1 MLTLTKDRALALAML
16 AITGILLAETRN
28 IAPPT
33 SWQPYGSA
41 LFPRILLGIIAI
53 LSLLLLVRTF
63 LAPSAKLL
71 KGEPKRLRRSP
82 TAWVKHTP
90 AAWIKHNSTVLSLF
104 GLFGLYTL
112 LLPLI
117 GYLPATL
124 AFLMSSLALLLGID
138 TRRKWIINLAV
149 SCSIAPL
156 VYVIFRFVLNV
167 WLP

>member
-1 MLTLTKDRALALAML
+1 MLTLTKDRALALFML

-28 IAPPT
+28 ITPPT

-41 LFPRILLGIIAI
+41 LFPQILLGIIAV

-63 LAPSAKLL
+63 LVSSTSVL
-71 KGEPKRLRRSP
+71 KGEPERPRRSP
-82 TAWVKHTP
+82 
-90 AAWIKHNSTVLSLF
+90 AAWLKHNSIVLSLF
-104 GLFGLYTL
+104 GLFGLYAL
-112 LLPLI
+112 LLPLL
-117 GYLPATL
+117 GYLLATL
-124 AFLMSSLALLLGID
+124 AFLVTSLALLLGID

-149 SCSIAPL
+149 SCTIAPL

>member
-16 AITGILLAETRN
+16 AISGILLAETRN

-41 LFPRILLGIIAI
+41 LFPQILLGIIAA
-53 LSLLLLVRTF
+53 LSLLLLLRSF
-63 LAPSAKLL
+63 RMPSEAPE
-71 KGEPKRLRRSP
+71 GETDRPRRSP
-82 TAWVKHTP
+82 AAWVR
-90 AAWIKHNSTVLSLF
+90 HNAIVLSLF
-104 GLFGLYTL
+104 GLFGLYAL

-124 AFLMSSLALLLGID
+124 GFLVTSLALLLGID

-149 SCSIAPL
+149 SCTIAPL

>member
-16 AITGILLAETRN
+16 AISGILLAETRN

-41 LFPRILLGIIAI
+41 LFPQILLGIIAL
-53 LSLLLLVRTF
+53 LSLLLLLRSF
-63 LAPSAKLL
+63 LIPSETP
-71 KGEPKRLRRSP
+71 KGEPDRPRRSP
-82 TAWVKHTP
+82 TAWVR
-90 AAWIKHNSTVLSLF
+90 HNAIVLSLF
-104 GLFGLYTL
+104 GLFGLYAL
-112 LLPLI
+112 LLPLV

-124 AFLMSSLALLLGID
+124 AFLVASLALLLGID

-149 SCSIAPL
+149 SCTLAPL

>member
-16 AITGILLAETRN
+16 AISGILLAETRN

-41 LFPRILLGIIAI
+41 LFPQILLGIIAV
-53 LSLLLLVRTF
+53 LSLLLLLRSF
-63 LAPSAKLL
+63 LMPSEVA
-71 KGEPKRLRRSP
+71 KGETDRPRRSP
-82 TAWVKHTP
+82 AAWVR
-90 AAWIKHNSTVLSLF
+90 HNAIVLSLF
-104 GLFGLYTL
+104 GLFGLYAL

-124 AFLMSSLALLLGID
+124 GFLVTSLALLLGID

-149 SCSIAPL
+149 SCTIAPL

>member
-16 AITGILLAETRN
+16 ALTGILLAETRN

-41 LFPRILLGIIAI
+41 LFPQILLGIIAV
-53 LSLLLLVRTF
+53 LSLLLLLRTF
-63 LAPSAKLL
+63 FVSPADRKD
-71 KGEPKRLRRSP
+71 EPDRPRRSL
-82 TAWVKHTP
+82 
-90 AAWIKHNSTVLSLF
+90 AAWIRHNGTVLSLF
-104 GLFGLYTL
+104 GLFGLYAL

-124 AFLMSSLALLLGID
+124 AFLVTSLALLLGID
-138 TRRKWIINLAV
+138 TRRKWIINLTV
-149 SCSIAPL
+149 SCTLAPL

>member
-16 AITGILLAETRN
+16 AISGILLAETRN

-41 LFPRILLGIIAI
+41 LFPQILLGIISA
-53 LSLLLLVRTF
+53 LSLLLLLRSF
-63 LAPSAKLL
+63 LVPSEAP
-71 KGEPKRLRRSP
+71 KGEPDRPRRSP
-82 TAWVKHTP
+82 V
-90 AAWIKHNSTVLSLF
+90 AWIRHNAIVLSLF
-104 GLFGLYTL
+104 SLFGLYAL

-117 GYLPATL
+117 SYLPATL
-124 AFLMSSLALLLGID
+124 GFLVTSLALLLGID

-149 SCSIAPL
+149 SCTIAPL

>member
-16 AITGILLAETRN
+16 VITGILMAETRN

-41 LFPRILLGIIAI
+41 LFPQILLGIIAV
-53 LSLLLLVRTF
+53 LSLLLLLRTW
-63 LAPSAKLL
+63 LVSQGVASSEPSR
-71 KGEPKRLRRSP
+71 PRRSL
-82 TAWVKHTP
+82 TEWVR
-90 AAWIKHNSTVLSLF
+90 HNATVLSLF
-104 GLFGLYTL
+104 GLFGLYAL

-117 GYLPATL
+117 GYLIATL
-124 AFLMSSLALLLGID
+124 AFLMASLALLLGID
-138 TRRKWIINLAV
+138 TRRKWLINLVV
-149 SCSIAPL
+149 SCTIAPL

>member
-16 AITGILLAETRN
+16 AISGILLAETRN

-41 LFPRILLGIIAI
+41 LFPQILLGIIAV
-53 LSLLLLVRTF
+53 LSLLLLLRSF
-63 LAPSAKLL
+63 LMPTEVP
-71 KGEPKRLRRSP
+71 KGETDRPRRSP
-82 TAWVKHTP
+82 
-90 AAWIKHNSTVLSLF
+90 AAWARHNAIVLSLF
-104 GLFGLYTL
+104 GLFGLYAL

-124 AFLMSSLALLLGID
+124 GFLVTSLALLLGID

-149 SCSIAPL
+149 SCTIAPL

>member
-41 LFPRILLGIIAI
+41 LFPQILLGIIAV
-53 LSLLLLVRTF
+53 LSLLLLLRSFLVRSEV
-63 LAPSAKLL
+63 PKS
-71 KGEPKRLRRSP
+71 EPDRPRRSL
-82 TAWVKHTP
+82 
-90 AAWIKHNSTVLSLF
+90 AAWIRHNAIVLSLF
-104 GLFGLYTL
+104 GLFGLYAL

-124 AFLMSSLALLLGID
+124 GFLVTSLALLLGID

-149 SCSIAPL
+149 SCTLAPL